1 MIEWIVQGAPIREA
15 STVKKMND
23 RSLLLSLNKITHY
36 FKKWTTGSG
45 VLKKTFCLY
54 KNLMLQIDSLKSSC
68 SQKQQFLERTLKLKV
83 LRKSNSL
90 EKVAIW
96 KVTLASATLKQKFAL
111 NRNMSNTCYTCNLW

>member
-1 MIEWIVQGAPIREA
+1 MIEWIAQGAPIREA

-45 VLKKTFCLY
+45 VLKKTLCLC

-96 KVTLASATLKQKFAL
+96 KVTLASATLK
-111 NRNMSNTCYTCNLW
+111 